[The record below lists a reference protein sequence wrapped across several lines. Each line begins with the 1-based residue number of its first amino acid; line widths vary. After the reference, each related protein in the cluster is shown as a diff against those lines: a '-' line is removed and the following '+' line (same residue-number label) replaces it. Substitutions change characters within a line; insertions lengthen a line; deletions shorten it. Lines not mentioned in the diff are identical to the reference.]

1 MDLVVIRRRPQRE
14 AEERKVLDYIQS
26 AGEDAKQTTI
36 TPYVFPVIAEVHFSH
51 CQAQWQVQEDRQT
64 PYRLLGLVVA
74 DSSRHR
80 WQVVGHVAVC
90 EGGANKVK
98 L

>member
-26 AGEDAKQTTI
+26 AGKDAKQTTI
-36 TPYVFPVIAEVHFSH
+36 TPYVFPVIPEVHVCH
-51 CQAQWQVQEDRQT
+51 CQAQWQVQEDCQA

-74 DSSRHR
+74 DCSRHR
-80 WQVVGHVAVC
+80 WQVVGNIAVC
-90 EGGANKVK
+90 KGGADKVK